1 MGWTISKMETI
12 IMDQFELVSQ
22 YAPAGHRR
30 IGQRL
35 QRRQPASDISRRHRF
50 RQNLYDDKCHPAIK

>member
-1 MGWTISKMETI
+1 
-12 IMDQFELVSQ
+12 MDQFELVSQ